1 MAPSQQLNAV
11 RHHGWNEVWESTL
24 GHALHKNG
32 SRISNRAKRLS
43 QISDPI
49 EAYCIG
55 TLFTCQSDFSFANKV
70 TFSRTISDAKV
81 VMTSVDH

>member
-11 RHHGWNEVWESTL
+11 RHHGWNEVWESIL

-43 QISDPI
+43 Q
-49 EAYCIG
+49 
-55 TLFTCQSDFSFANKV
+55 DFEPYRGSL
-70 TFSRTISDAKV
+70 
-81 VMTSVDH
+81 H